1 MTRSLNIIFRDIAP
15 SRLAAVLIALPFL
28 FSLAVEV
35 SAQARMRTTKN
46 ATKSSTKTPQKTMS
60 KNAPKTATAG
70 VVNTCPGDKGLPAAG
85 ITELLD
91 AQNIIRTQLKL
102 AKFTWNCQMAD
113 YAQEWANRG
122 IFEHRSNNKFGENIY
137 VSSSGDVT
145 LANMVQKWAGE
156 RDSWNNAAGSCAAG
170 KICSHY
176 TQIVWRGTR
185 QIGCG
190 INRNVTGKWKV
201 FLVCN
206 YDPPG
211 DIDSPAY

>member
-1 MTRSLNIIFRDIAP
+1 MTI
-15 SRLAAVLIALPFL
+15 LIANISTNSLLRRFSGVFIAIPIL
-28 FSLAVEV
+28 FGLVIAAN
-35 SAQARMRTTKN
+35 AQARNRTTKN
-46 ATKSSTKTPQKTMS
+46 AAKSSTRSSS
-60 KNAPKTATAG
+60 KKAPTEAVKDPLAM
-70 VVNTCPGDKGLPAAG
+70 CPGNKGLPVGA
-85 ITELLD
+85 ITELLN
-91 AQNIIRTQLKL
+91 AQNNIRIQLKL

-122 IFEHRSNNKFGENIY
+122 IFEHRSNNKYGENIY
-137 VSSSGDVT
+137 VSSNGDVT
-145 LANMVQKWAGE
+145 LTNVVDKWLTE
-156 RDSWNNAAGSCAAG
+156 RDYWNNSTGICNDG

-176 TQIVWRGTR
+176 TQIIWRATR

-211 DIDSPAY
+211 DTDSPAY